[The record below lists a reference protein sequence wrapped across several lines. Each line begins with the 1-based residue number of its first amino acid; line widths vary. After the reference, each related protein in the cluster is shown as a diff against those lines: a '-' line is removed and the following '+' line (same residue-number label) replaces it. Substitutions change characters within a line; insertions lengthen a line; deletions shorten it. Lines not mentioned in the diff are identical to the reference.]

1 MRVLGDIDPR
11 SSSVYDSS
19 VTANRTQRSE
29 ALERLDH
36 GERYVSDVPLRIT
49 DERYRLECE
58 RLREDEAWREME
70 VRGESTPQVATAI
83 GELEI
88 PRVSDRGNPLDEG
101 PIDLGFISN
110 ELVQEQRLRAASGL
124 ASSLGCEKQ
133 SSRRKPGAPWS
144 VVLILVLALAVLA
157 GYSYLAMRQ
166 NGVSAWRLPG
176 VATAITVHRRL
187 EAAQSRARADLQAAR
202 ERSDLLVAAGR
213 ERWARW
219 RR

>member
-11 SSSVYDSS
+11 STSVYDSS
-19 VTANRTQRSE
+19 VTADRTQRSE

-49 DERYRLECE
+49 DERYRLECQ

-88 PRVSDRGNPLDEG
+88 PRATDRGNPHDEG
-101 PIDLGFISN
+101 PIDLGFVSN
-110 ELVQEQRLRAASGL
+110 ELTQEQRQRAVSGL
-124 ASSLGCEKQ
+124 VSSVGCERP
-133 SSRRKPGAPWS
+133 SPRRKSGAPWS
-144 VVLILVLALAVLA
+144 VVVVLVLALAALA
-157 GYSYLAMRQ
+157 GYSYVAMRQ

-176 VATAITVHRRL
+176 VAPAITVHRHL
-187 EAAQSRARADLQAAR
+187 EAARSRASVDLQAAW
-202 ERSDLLVAAGR
+202 ERSELLIAAGR